1 MPNKNVKELITIYD
15 RMEEEDREVENDLM
29 RAQKDYYETLNKINS
44 KVLSVLNSM
53 DDVEIKD
60 IIKNTGINPVKRL

>member
-60 IIKNTGINPVKRL
+60 IIKNTGINPVKRI

>member
-1 MPNKNVKELITIYD
+1 MPNKNVKDLITIYD